1 MKICILGSGAF
12 AISLGLVLS
21 DNKHEVVLWTKFAD
35 EANYLNR
42 NRMSPTLPNVVVDEE
57 IKVSTNLE
65 ESINNSE
72 LIIVAVPAGAV
83 RSVFEEASKYIIN
96 KQHICIA
103 SKGIEQETCKFVSD
117 VIEEYIPVNNLCVIS
132 GPTFAID
139 VANKVPVGLSIASK
153 NNNTID
159 IVKSALQN
167 NYVKL
172 RETNDIIGVELC
184 GSIKNVMAIASG
196 MLAGMNLP
204 ISNQAML
211 ITELANDIKHLID
224 DLHGDPKTIASFAG
238 FGDIL
243 LTCTSP
249 KSRNF
254 TLGKLIGSKS
264 KKKEITNYIKTNTIE
279 GLYTLASISKL
290 IKMKNIDM
298 PIINIL
304 NDIIYNDRSVEDLL
318 TFLIEKK

>member
-1 MKICILGSGAF
+1 MKVCLLGSGAF
-12 AISLGLVLS
+12 SIAISGILF
-21 DNKHEVVLWTKFAD
+21 DNNHEVVMWTKFEE
-35 EANYLNR
+35 EANYLIKHR
-42 NRMSPTLPNVVVDEE
+42 KSPSLPNVVLDDE
-57 IKVSTNLE
+57 ITISTNLE
-65 ESINNSE
+65 ESINNAS

-83 RSVFEEASKYIIN
+83 RSVFSEAKQYIKN
-96 KQHICIA
+96 NQHICIA
-103 SKGIEQETCKFVSD
+103 SKGIEQDTCKFVYH
-117 VIEEYIPVNNLCVIS
+117 VIKEYINSDNISVIS

-139 VANKVPVGLSIASK
+139 VANRVPVGFSLASTSDE
-153 NNNTID
+153 TIK
-159 IVKSALQN
+159 ITKEALQN

-196 MLAGMNLP
+196 ILSGMNLP
-204 ISNQAML
+204 ISTQAML

-254 TLGKLIGSKS
+254 TLGHLIGSKS

-279 GLYTLASISKL
+279 GLYTLASVSKL
-290 IKMKNIDM
+290 IKDKNIDM
-298 PIINIL
+298 PIINVL
-304 NDIIYNDRSVEDLL
+304 NDIIYNDKPVEELL